1 MPVVSQF
8 YGIVITM
15 YYNDDEKHHLS
26 HLHAAYG
33 EYDGVF
39 DFQGNMIQGK
49 IPVKQRKMIE
59 VWINIHNEELQS
71 LWILM
76 KQYNQ
81 FFKIDPLK

>member
-8 YGIVITM
+8 YGIVISM
-15 YYNDDEKHHLS
+15 YFSDDEKHHLP
-26 HLHAAYG
+26 HLHAVYA

-39 DFQGNMIQGK
+39 DFHGNMIQGK
-49 IPVKQRKMIE
+49 IPSKQRKMIE
-59 VWINIHNEELQS
+59 VWINIHKEELES